1 MHLDMNTGG
10 ILKIPVEV
18 EPMVDSVCV
27 IVIFKYNNHERPHN
41 FLHIVQHGNA
51 YYEICKYV

>member
-1 MHLDMNTGG
+1 MNTGG